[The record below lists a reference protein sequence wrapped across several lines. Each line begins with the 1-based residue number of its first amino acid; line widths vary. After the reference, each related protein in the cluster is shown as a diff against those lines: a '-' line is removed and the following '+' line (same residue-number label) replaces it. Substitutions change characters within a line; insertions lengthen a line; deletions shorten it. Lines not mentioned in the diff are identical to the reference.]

1 MQFFKVKEK
10 TGNFILSQG
19 KIYVFER
26 SRGKVKLHVRCMC
39 LTESIDL

>member
-26 SRGKVKLHVRCMC
+26 SGKVKLHVRCM
-39 LTESIDL
+39 

>member
-19 KIYVFER
+19 KIYVFKEVVE
-26 SRGKVKLHVRCMC
+26 K
-39 LTESIDL
+39 